1 MSTKLWAIGI
11 ILFSTL
17 LTSTAQLFYKFA
29 SDKLSFDILSL
40 ITNYELIIGMMLYAI
55 GGILLILSF
64 RGGEVSVL
72 YPLFATSYIWV
83 SFLSIYFLGEIMNL
97 YKWIGIAAIV
107 SGIVLIG
114 FGSKKTATDGVGIV

>member
-11 ILFSTL
+11 VLFSTL

-40 ITNYELIIGMMLYAI
+40 ITNFELIMGMVLYAI

-64 RGGEVSVL
+64 RGGRSFCFISNICNKL
-72 YPLFATSYIWV
+72 HMGKLFVYL
-83 SFLSIYFLGEIMNL
+83 LSG
-97 YKWIGIAAIV
+97 
-107 SGIVLIG
+107 
-114 FGSKKTATDGVGIV
+114 